1 MGIKT
6 VLVPKQNE
14 NDLANIPDTVR
25 DSICGIPVESIDEV
39 LKESFIDV
47 VVPQDTSIER
57 IVQAERE
64 RSAAKEQSA

>member
-1 MGIKT
+1 
-6 VLVPKQNE
+6 
-14 NDLANIPDTVR
+14 
-25 DSICGIPVESIDEV
+25 VESIDEV

-64 RSAAKEQSA
+64 RSAAKEQSE